1 MKQMRPVL
9 MVSYRFAPQGG
20 AGSLRA
26 VKFVKYLSRF
36 GWRPIV
42 HTVSNPHWH
51 VWDHALTREVPPEV
65 VVYRSRAIEPES
77 AGEQAGEQVL
87 SAAARGLPGGIVARL
102 RRGLGALRR
111 WLRVWVLVPDRQAA
125 WIPGAI
131 IRTLVLIRRH
141 RPAVVYT
148 SSPPHSVQ
156 LVGLVVKRL
165 TGLPWVVDFRDLW
178 LQSIHRRELYRRG
191 WRRRIE
197 TALERAVARH
207 ADRLITTTDPNRDE
221 LIEKYG
227 VAGKVVVIPNGYD
240 AADFEGPLD
249 WPPDVDRGCFNF
261 TMTGQVEKLIDM
273 KPFFRAL
280 ALAGKREPALAAQ
293 MRVRLI
299 GTDPTPYADFIRE
312 LGLEEQVHYM
322 GYMPHE
328 EALRYVRASS
338 AFFLSQIPHRISA
351 GTKLS
356 VKLFEYFAARRR
368 ILALTTADSI
378 TAALLAEG
386 GVGVQIAPD
395 DVEGITA
402 AVLEL
407 FRHWQSGGPETRPEP
422 GFLQRFERRRLTE
435 RLAGVFE
442 DALAARSVN
451 QTILQ
456 PTAAPTQ
463 RAA

>member
-1 MKQMRPVL
+1 MRSVL
-9 MVSYRFAPQGG
+9 MLSYRFAPQGG

-26 VKFVKYLSRF
+26 VKFVKYLPSF

-51 VWDHALTREVPPEV
+51 VWDHALSREVPKDV
-65 VVYRSRAIEPES
+65 TVYRSRTIEPES

-87 SAAARGLPGGIVARL
+87 SAAARKLPRGFVARL
-102 RRGLGALRR
+102 RRSLGGLRR
-111 WLRVWVLVPDRQAA
+111 WLRVWVLIPDKQAA

-131 IRTLVLIRRH
+131 IRTLILVRRH
-141 RPAVVYT
+141 RPAVLYT

-178 LQSIHRRELYRRG
+178 LQSIHRSELYRRR

-207 ADRLITTTDPNRDE
+207 ADRLITTTEPNREE
-221 LIEKYG
+221 LISKYG
-227 VAGKVVVIPNGYD
+227 GAEKVVVIPNGYD
-240 AADFEGPLD
+240 HADFEGPLHR
-249 WPPDVDRGCFNF
+249 PADVDPTCFNL

-280 ALAGKREPALAAQ
+280 ALAGTRKPALAAQ

-299 GTDPTPYADFIRE
+299 GTDPKPYAELIRE
-312 LGLEEQVHYM
+312 LGLEAQVHYL

-328 EALRYVRASS
+328 EALGYVRTSS

-368 ILALTTADSI
+368 ILALTTPDSI
-378 TAALLAEG
+378 TAELLAEG

-395 DVEGITA
+395 DVEAIAT
-402 AVLEL
+402 AVLDL
-407 FRHWQSGGPETRPEP
+407 FHSWQSGRSETKPDP
-422 GFLQRFERRRLTE
+422 SFLERFERKHLTE

-442 DALAARSVN
+442 DALATPSERRTRSQPAAARSR
-451 QTILQ
+451 
-456 PTAAPTQ
+456 